1 MATVSLQKLLVLHM
15 NVYNPYSLHK
25 PFHTHT
31 FTGIIMVEMQET
43 ERAVQLFSKL
53 TTLDP
58 DNESV
63 KQQLRNLQLHQTY

>member
-1 MATVSLQKLLVLHM
+1 MMSYLAISSGGWLGINRQCWKGEVDGQTQRG
-15 NVYNPYSLHK
+15 
-25 PFHTHT
+25 
-31 FTGIIMVEMQET
+31 TGIIMVEMQET